1 MVDSFLRSE
10 FKDPKL
16 RVHHSVRSSGRKLRP
31 GISLRVG
38 PFHLF
43 LPSPFDTSA
52 ARCATR
58 HPRFVRSLRSFLPSR
73 GEKYPRRD
81 VHRSVKSTLT
91 RDRISKV
98 FAMHLDYF
106 SLHLFLIFFLRFF
119 LFFFLLLELLIVYI
133 HFFDIGE
140 IENVGIYF
148 SWKKEGKKKI
158 WREV

>member
-1 MVDSFLRSE
+1 MTVSSDPNSKIRNYE
-10 FKDPKL
+10 FTIL
-16 RVHHSVRSSGRKLRP
+16 CE
-31 GISLRVG
+31 
-38 PFHLF
+38 
-43 LPSPFDTSA
+43 A
-52 ARCATR
+52 
-58 HPRFVRSLRSFLPSR
+58 R
-73 GEKYPRRD
+73 GESCALGSLSGSALFIFSFPPLSTPPPRVVRLD
-81 VHRSVKSTLT
+81 TPASCAPCDPSFPLGAKSILHRSVKSTLT